1 MPGSW
6 QHNRIHPSLSK
17 FDAIRHLCA
26 FNSHYLSAFSN
37 SKTFAQRQPL
47 VTGKSQR
54 QCDMSPCPLLPNHLN
69 RIFSSQTRNN
79 VSRLPFKD
87 EWLLELLAMLWEFTH
102 LDQIVLKK
110 KKNPQKNK
118 TWLLRKLL
126 WHGPSLT
133 SMKERVLF
141 WQDEA
146 HIVITYHT
154 IWKECANRKQK
165 MPSETQ

>member
-17 FDAIRHLCA
+17 FDAIRHVCA
-26 FNSHYLSAFSN
+26 LNSHYLSAFSN

-54 QCDMSPCPLLPNHLN
+54 ESDMSPCPLLPNHLN
-69 RIFSSQTRNN
+69 RIFSSHTRNN
-79 VSRLPFKD
+79 VSCLPFKD

-102 LDQIVLKK
+102 LYQIVLKK
-110 KKNPQKNK
+110 KKTRPGCIE
-118 TWLLRKLL
+118 KLL